1 MVCKTM
7 EKLPK
12 FGIIYLVIFVFIN
25 IFSTGCD
32 RNDRFYRPNLPE
44 KLCCIGI
51 IDADDTVRYITFEK
65 SFQEEYSD
73 ASDDTLKELSFSI
86 FSTSKHLFSNNC
98 DSNLKNPSVFKI
110 PDSIDFKSGDTYYL
124 NVSEKSTS
132 PISAEVVDPES
143 PSIPELISMN
153 KETVPA
159 LPTDFPCHNLPY
171 SKSLTLGFSF
181 ANTGGFKYYAI
192 LLEGFGYSFHGAGA
206 SGLSFL
212 DYSVREC
219 NTPGFFSPFYGIRT
233 YHILCDKDVMEG
245 FQTSTALAY
254 MIDGSKI
261 PGSNCTITI
270 STQFANGYAIHDILK
285 YVRIKVISVP
295 KSFYQFEKSLYTYK
309 QISKDP
315 FAEPNYLNGNIKEG
329 NGVFAVCR
337 SKQLT
342 INFSPLF

>member
-1 MVCKTM
+1 MGSLSTM
-7 EKLPK
+7 
-12 FGIIYLVIFVFIN
+12 GIINLIIFVIN
-25 IFSTGCD
+25 VFATGCERSD
-32 RNDRFYRPNLPE
+32 IFYRPNLPE

-65 SFQEEYSD
+65 SGQNEYSD
-73 ASDDTLKELSFSI
+73 VSDDTLNELSFSI

-98 DSNLKNPSVFKI
+98 DLNLKNPSVFKI
-110 PDSIDFKSGDTYYL
+110 PDSIDFKSNETYYL
-124 NVSEKSTS
+124 NASEKSTS

-143 PSIPELISMN
+143 PNMPELISMN
-153 KETVPA
+153 KETIPA
-159 LPTDFPCHNLPY
+159 LPSDFPCHNLPY

-181 ANTGGFKYYAI
+181 SNTGGLKYYAI

-206 SGLSFL
+206 NGLTFL
-212 DYSVREC
+212 DFSVRDC
-219 NTPGFFSPFYGIRT
+219 NAPGFLSSFHGIKM
-233 YHILCDKDVMEG
+233 YHKSCEKDVMKGIET
-245 FQTSTALAY
+245 TSALAY

-270 STQFANGYAIHDILK
+270 STQFANGHAIHDFLK
-285 YVRIKVISVP
+285 YVRIKVMSVP
-295 KSFYQFEKSLYTYK
+295 KTLYLFEKSLYTYN

-337 SKQLT
+337 SNHLT
-342 INFSPLF
+342 INFSPWV